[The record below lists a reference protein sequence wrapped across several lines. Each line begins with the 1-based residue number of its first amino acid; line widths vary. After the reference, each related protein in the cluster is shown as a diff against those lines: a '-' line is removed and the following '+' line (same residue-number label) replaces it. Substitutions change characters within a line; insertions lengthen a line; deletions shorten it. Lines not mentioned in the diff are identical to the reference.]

1 MGGDGL
7 GARAGR
13 VAIVTGA
20 SSGIGAASAE
30 ALAAAGF
37 RVVLAARRG
46 ELLASLAARI
56 GAAGGA
62 ALCVATDLADA
73 DATAR
78 LVARTREAFGR
89 IDVLVNNAG
98 FSLAGA
104 IEQLTRDEL
113 RRTFEVNLLAGLQLA
128 GAITPLMRAQGGGRI
143 IQIGSL
149 AARVPAPLAV
159 PYAATKAALEA
170 ATDGLRLEV
179 SRWGIDVCLVIAGF
193 VDTPTFDNARRAGAH
208 LRADPA
214 NPYRQLMFDLD
225 AFATARLETA
235 LAPADVARVVVAAA
249 TATRPRARYFVP
261 FSARLQSGF
270 MRSLPVRWRER
281 LLARV
286 YKLPPRDAKPLAE

>member
-1 MGGDGL
+1 MGAGEL
-7 GARAGR
+7 GGRSGR
-13 VAIVTGA
+13 VAVVTGA

-37 RVVLAARRG
+37 RTVLAARRA
-46 ELLASLAARI
+46 ERLDALAGRI
-56 GAAGGA
+56 AAAGGT
-62 ALCVATDLADA
+62 ALAVETDLADTGE
-73 DATAR
+73 TAR
-78 LVARTREAFGR
+78 LVARTLEAFGR
-89 IDVLVNNAG
+89 VDLLVNNAG

-104 IEQLTRDEL
+104 IEQLSREDV

-128 GAITPLMRAQGGGRI
+128 GELTPRMRAQGGGRI
-143 IQIGSL
+143 VWIGSL

-170 ATDGLRLEV
+170 ASDGLRLEV
-179 SRWGIDVCLVIAGF
+179 ARWGIEVSLVIAGF

-208 LRADPA
+208 LREDPA

-225 AFATARLETA
+225 AFASARLERA

-249 TATRPRARYFVP
+249 TARRPRARYFVP

-270 MRSLPVRWRER
+270 MRALPVRWRDR

-286 YKLPPRDAKPLAE
+286 YRLPPPPR

>member
-1 MGGDGL
+1 MQPPISSRDGP
-7 GARAGR
+7 

-20 SSGIGAASAE
+20 SSGIGAASAL

-37 RVVLAARRG
+37 RVVLAARRE
-46 ELLASLAARI
+46 ELLAALAERI
-56 GAAGGA
+56 AASGGT
-62 ALCVATDLADA
+62 ALGVATDLADGE
-73 DATAR
+73 ATER

-89 IDVLVNNAG
+89 VDLLVNNAG

-104 IEQLTRDEL
+104 IEQLTRDEV

-128 GAITPLMRAQGGGRI
+128 GEVTPLMRAQGGGRI
-143 IQIGSL
+143 VQIGSL

-193 VDTPTFDNARRAGAH
+193 VDTPTFDNARRAGAR

-225 AFATARLETA
+225 AFAKAKLESA

-249 TATRPRARYFVP
+249 TSPRPRARYYVP

-270 MRSLPVRWRER
+270 MRSLPVRWRDR

-286 YKLPPRDAKPLAE
+286 YKLPPRSVPPLAE

>member
-1 MGGDGL
+1 MQPPISSRDGP
-7 GARAGR
+7 

-20 SSGIGAASAE
+20 SSGIGAASAL

-37 RVVLAARRG
+37 RVVLAARRE
-46 ELLASLAARI
+46 ELLAALAERI
-56 GAAGGA
+56 AASGGT
-62 ALCVATDLADA
+62 ALGVATDLADGE
-73 DATAR
+73 ATGR
-78 LVARTREAFGR
+78 LVGRTRQAFGR
-89 IDVLVNNAG
+89 VDLLVNNAG

-104 IEQLTRDEL
+104 IEQLTRDEV

-128 GAITPLMRAQGGGRI
+128 GEVTPLMRAQGGGRI
-143 IQIGSL
+143 VQIGSL

-193 VDTPTFDNARRAGAH
+193 VDTPTFDNARRAGAR

-225 AFATARLETA
+225 AFAKAKLESA

-249 TATRPRARYFVP
+249 TSPRPRARYYVP

-270 MRSLPVRWRER
+270 MRSLPVRWRDR

-286 YKLPPRDAKPLAE
+286 YKLPPRSVPPLAE